1 VLVVRQFLPI
11 RRPPFRE
18 LLIGFLASTDRRPDV
33 EPVIVED
40 AQPDDVPRLLE
51 IRHAAFARHAP
62 AAYSP
67 AEVATLL
74 ADVSQDEL
82 QEMIAS
88 RQLFVARTATR
99 VIVGLAGWKGTQL
112 RHVYV
117 DPAYTRRGIATRLL
131 GHVEADFRTRTGATR
146 IEAGVALH
154 AEPFYQARGYQLV
167 RRAQAWDGSAYLE
180 MVRPL

>member
-1 VLVVRQFLPI
+1 MTPAGV
-11 RRPPFRE
+11 
-18 LLIGFLASTDRRPDV
+18 TPDGV
-33 EPVIVED
+33 APDTESITVED
-40 AQPDDVPRLLE
+40 ARPDDLPRLLE

-74 ADVSQDEL
+74 ADVNQDEL

-88 RQLFVARTATR
+88 RQLFVTRTAAR

-131 GHVEADFRTRTGATR
+131 DHVEADFRTRTGATR

-180 MVRPL
+180 MTKGL

>member
-1 VLVVRQFLPI
+1 MTPDGV
-11 RRPPFRE
+11 
-18 LLIGFLASTDRRPDV
+18 APDV
-33 EPVIVED
+33 VESVTVDD
-40 AQPDDVPRLLE
+40 ARPDDVPRLLE

-88 RQLFVARTATR
+88 RQLFVARTDAR
-99 VIVGLAGWKGTQL
+99 VIVGLAGWKGTHL

-131 GHVEADFRTRTGATR
+131 DHVEADFRTRTGATR

-180 MVRPL
+180 MTRTF

>member
-1 VLVVRQFLPI
+1 MTPDGV
-11 RRPPFRE
+11 
-18 LLIGFLASTDRRPDV
+18 APDV
-33 EPVIVED
+33 VESVTVDD
-40 AQPDDVPRLLE
+40 ARPDDVPRLLE

-88 RQLFVARTATR
+88 RQLFVARTAAR
-99 VIVGLAGWKGTQL
+99 IIVGLAGWKGTHL

-131 GHVEADFRTRTGATR
+131 DHVEADFRTRTGATR

-180 MVRPL
+180 MTRDL

>member
-1 VLVVRQFLPI
+1 MEPI
-11 RRPPFRE
+11 
-18 LLIGFLASTDRRPDV
+18 T
-33 EPVIVED
+33 VED

-88 RQLFVARTATR
+88 RQLFVARTAAR
-99 VIVGLAGWKGTQL
+99 VLVGLAGWKGTQL

-117 DPAYTRRGIATRLL
+117 DPDYTRRGIATRLL
-131 GHVEADFRTRTGATR
+131 GHVEADFRARTGATR

-154 AEPFYQARGYQLV
+154 AEPFYRARGYQLV

-180 MVRPL
+180 MTRTL

>member
-1 VLVVRQFLPI
+1 MEPI
-11 RRPPFRE
+11 
-18 LLIGFLASTDRRPDV
+18 T
-33 EPVIVED
+33 VED
-40 AQPDDVPRLLE
+40 ARPDDVPRLLE
-51 IRHAAFARHAP
+51 IRHAAFARQAP

-88 RQLFVARTATR
+88 RQLFVARTGAR
-99 VIVGLAGWKGTQL
+99 VLVGLAGWKDTQL

-117 DPAYTRRGIATRLL
+117 DPDYNRRGIATRLL

-146 IEAGVALH
+146 IEVGVALN
-154 AEPFYQARGYQLV
+154 AEPFYRARGYQLV

-180 MVRPL
+180 MTRTL

>member
-1 VLVVRQFLPI
+1 MTPDMEPI
-11 RRPPFRE
+11 
-18 LLIGFLASTDRRPDV
+18 T
-33 EPVIVED
+33 VED
-40 AQPDDVPRLLE
+40 ARPDDVPRLLE

-74 ADVSQDEL
+74 ADVSEDEL
-82 QEMIAS
+82 QAMIAS
-88 RQLFVARTATR
+88 RQLFVARTAAR

-154 AEPFYQARGYQLV
+154 AEPFYRARGYQLV

-180 MVRPL
+180 MTRTL

>member
-1 VLVVRQFLPI
+1 MTPDMEPI
-11 RRPPFRE
+11 
-18 LLIGFLASTDRRPDV
+18 T
-33 EPVIVED
+33 VED
-40 AQPDDVPRLLE
+40 ARPDDVPRLLE
-51 IRHAAFARHAP
+51 IRRAAFARHAP

-74 ADVSQDEL
+74 ADVSEDEL
-82 QEMIAS
+82 QAMIAS
-88 RQLFVARTATR
+88 RQLFVARTAAR

>member
-1 VLVVRQFLPI
+1 MEPI
-11 RRPPFRE
+11 
-18 LLIGFLASTDRRPDV
+18 T
-33 EPVIVED
+33 VED
-40 AQPDDVPRLLE
+40 ARPDDVPRLLE

-88 RQLFVARTATR
+88 RQLFVARTAAR
-99 VIVGLAGWKGTQL
+99 VIVGLAGWQGTQL

-154 AEPFYQARGYQLV
+154 AEPFYRARGYQLV

-180 MVRPL
+180 MTRTL

>member
-1 VLVVRQFLPI
+1 MEPI
-11 RRPPFRE
+11 
-18 LLIGFLASTDRRPDV
+18 T
-33 EPVIVED
+33 VED
-40 AQPDDVPRLLE
+40 ARPDDVPRLLE

-82 QEMIAS
+82 LEMIA
-88 RQLFVARTATR
+88 RGQLFVARTAAR
-99 VIVGLAGWKGTQL
+99 VISGLAGWKGTQL

-131 GHVEADFRTRTGATR
+131 DYVEADFRTRTGATR

-154 AEPFYQARGYQLV
+154 AEPFYRARGYQLV

-180 MVRPL
+180 MTRSL

>member
-1 VLVVRQFLPI
+1 MTPDGV
-11 RRPPFRE
+11 
-18 LLIGFLASTDRRPDV
+18 APDV
-33 EPVIVED
+33 VESVTVDD
-40 AQPDDVPRLLE
+40 ARPDDVPRLLE

-88 RQLFVARTATR
+88 RQLFVARTDAR
-99 VIVGLAGWKGTQL
+99 VIVGLAGWKGTHL

-131 GHVEADFRTRTGATR
+131 DHVEADFRTRTGATR

-180 MVRPL
+180 MTKGL

>member
-1 VLVVRQFLPI
+1 
-11 RRPPFRE
+11 
-18 LLIGFLASTDRRPDV
+18 V

-67 AEVATLL
+67 EEVATLL
-74 ADVSQDEL
+74 ADVSADEL
-82 QEMIAS
+82 QAMIAS
-88 RQLFVARTATR
+88 RQLFVARTAAR
-99 VIVGLAGWKGTQL
+99 AIVGLAGWKDNRL

-117 DPAYTRRGIATRLL
+117 DPAYARRGIATRLL

-146 IEAGVALH
+146 IEVGVALN
-154 AEPFYQARGYQLV
+154 AEPFYRARGYQLV
-167 RRAQAWDGSAYLE
+167 RRAQAWHGSAYLE
-180 MVRPL
+180 MTKSL

>member
-1 VLVVRQFLPI
+1 MTPDMEPI
-11 RRPPFRE
+11 
-18 LLIGFLASTDRRPDV
+18 T
-33 EPVIVED
+33 VED
-40 AQPDDVPRLLE
+40 ARPDDVPRLLE
-51 IRHAAFARHAP
+51 IRRAAFARHAP

-74 ADVSQDEL
+74 ADVSEDEL
-82 QEMIAS
+82 QAMIAS
-88 RQLFVARTATR
+88 RQLFVARTAAR

-154 AEPFYQARGYQLV
+154 AEPFYRARGYQLV

-180 MVRPL
+180 MTRTL

>member
-1 VLVVRQFLPI
+1 VLVVRRFLPV
-11 RRPPFRE
+11 RRPPCRE

-40 AQPDDVPRLLE
+40 AQPDGVPRLLE

-67 AEVATLL
+67 EEV
-74 ADVSQDEL
+74 
-82 QEMIAS
+82 
-88 RQLFVARTATR
+88 
-99 VIVGLAGWKGTQL
+99 
-112 RHVYV
+112 
-117 DPAYTRRGIATRLL
+117 ATRLL

-146 IEAGVALH
+146 IEVGVALH
-154 AEPFYQARGYQLV
+154 AEPFYRARGYQLV

-180 MVRPL
+180 MIRSL

>member
-1 VLVVRQFLPI
+1 MEPI
-11 RRPPFRE
+11 
-18 LLIGFLASTDRRPDV
+18 T
-33 EPVIVED
+33 VED
-40 AQPDDVPRLLE
+40 ARPDDVPRLLE
-51 IRHAAFARHAP
+51 IRHAAFARQAP

-88 RQLFVARTATR
+88 RQLFVARTAAR
-99 VIVGLAGWKGTQL
+99 VIVGLAGWQEGKL

-131 GHVEADFRTRTGATR
+131 GHVEADFRTRTGAAR

-154 AEPFYQARGYQLV
+154 AEPFYRARGYQLV
-167 RRAQAWDGSAYLE
+167 RRAQDWDGSAYLE
-180 MVRPL
+180 MTKGL

>member
-1 VLVVRQFLPI
+1 
-11 RRPPFRE
+11 
-18 LLIGFLASTDRRPDV
+18 
-33 EPVIVED
+33 VED
-40 AQPDDVPRLLE
+40 AQPEDVPRLLE

-67 AEVATLL
+67 EEVATLL
-74 ADVSQDEL
+74 ADVSEEEL
-82 QEMIAS
+82 PAMVAS
-88 RQLFVARTATR
+88 RQLFVARAAAR
-99 VIVGLAGWKGTQL
+99 LIVGLAGWKDTRL

-154 AEPFYQARGYQLV
+154 AEPFYRARGYQLV

-180 MVRPL
+180 MVKTL

>member
-1 VLVVRQFLPI
+1 
-11 RRPPFRE
+11 
-18 LLIGFLASTDRRPDV
+18 V
-33 EPVIVED
+33 EPVILEG

-74 ADVSQDEL
+74 ADVSEDEL

-88 RQLFVARTATR
+88 RQLFVARTAAR

-131 GHVEADFRTRTGATR
+131 SHVEADFHTRTGATR

-154 AEPFYQARGYQLV
+154 AEPFYRARGYQLV

-180 MVRPL
+180 MIRSL

>member
-1 VLVVRQFLPI
+1 MELV
-11 RRPPFRE
+11 
-18 LLIGFLASTDRRPDV
+18 AV
-33 EPVIVED
+33 EE

-74 ADVSQDEL
+74 ADVSQNEL
-82 QEMIAS
+82 QEMIDS
-88 RQLFVARTATR
+88 RQLFVARTAAR

-131 GHVEADFRTRTGATR
+131 DHVEADFRTRTGATR

-154 AEPFYQARGYQLV
+154 AEPFYRARGYQLV

-180 MVRPL
+180 MTRDL

>member
-1 VLVVRQFLPI
+1 MTPDGV
-11 RRPPFRE
+11 
-18 LLIGFLASTDRRPDV
+18 APDV
-33 EPVIVED
+33 VESVTVDD
-40 AQPDDVPRLLE
+40 ARPDDVPRLLE

-74 ADVSQDEL
+74 ADVNQDEL

-88 RQLFVARTATR
+88 RQLFVARTDAR
-99 VIVGLAGWKGTQL
+99 VIVGLAGWKGTHL

-131 GHVEADFRTRTGATR
+131 DHVEADFRTRTGATR

-180 MVRPL
+180 MTRDL

>member
-1 VLVVRQFLPI
+1 MEPI
-11 RRPPFRE
+11 
-18 LLIGFLASTDRRPDV
+18 T
-33 EPVIVED
+33 VED
-40 AQPDDVPRLLE
+40 ARPDDVPRLLE

-82 QEMIAS
+82 QEMVAS
-88 RQLFVARTATR
+88 RQLFVARTAAR
-99 VIVGLAGWKGTQL
+99 VTVGLAGWKGTQL

-117 DPAYTRRGIATRLL
+117 DPACTRRGIATRLL
-131 GHVEADFRTRTGATR
+131 DRVEADFRTRTGATR

-154 AEPFYQARGYQLV
+154 AEPFYRARGYQLV

-180 MVRPL
+180 MTKGL

>member
-1 VLVVRQFLPI
+1 M
-11 RRPPFRE
+11 
-18 LLIGFLASTDRRPDV
+18 
-33 EPVIVED
+33 EPVTVED
-40 AQPDDVPRLLE
+40 ARPDDVPRLLE

-67 AEVATLL
+67 EEVATLL

-82 QEMIAS
+82 QEMIAA
-88 RQLFVARTATR
+88 RQLFVARTAARVTAAR
-99 VIVGLAGWKGTQL
+99 VIVGLAGWNGTQL

-131 GHVEADFRTRTGATR
+131 GHVETDFRTRTGAAR

-154 AEPFYQARGYQLV
+154 AEPFYRARGYQLV

-180 MVRPL
+180 MVRTL

>member
-1 VLVVRQFLPI
+1 MEPI
-11 RRPPFRE
+11 
-18 LLIGFLASTDRRPDV
+18 T
-33 EPVIVED
+33 VED
-40 AQPDDVPRLLE
+40 ARPDDVPRLLE

-88 RQLFVARTATR
+88 RQLFVARTAAR
-99 VIVGLAGWKGTQL
+99 VIVGLAGWQGTQL

-154 AEPFYQARGYQLV
+154 AEPFYRARGYQLV

-180 MVRPL
+180 MIKGL

>member
-1 VLVVRQFLPI
+1 MTPDGV
-11 RRPPFRE
+11 
-18 LLIGFLASTDRRPDV
+18 APDV
-33 EPVIVED
+33 VESVTVDD
-40 AQPDDVPRLLE
+40 ARPDDVPRLLE

-88 RQLFVARTATR
+88 RQLFVARTDAR
-99 VIVGLAGWKGTQL
+99 VIVGLAGWKGTHL

-131 GHVEADFRTRTGATR
+131 DHVEADFRTRTGATR

-180 MVRPL
+180 MVRSL

>member
-1 VLVVRQFLPI
+1 M
-11 RRPPFRE
+11 
-18 LLIGFLASTDRRPDV
+18 
-33 EPVIVED
+33 EPVTVED
-40 AQPDDVPRLLE
+40 ARPDDVPRLLE

-88 RQLFVARTATR
+88 RQLFVARTAAR

-154 AEPFYQARGYQLV
+154 AEPFYRARGYQLV

-180 MVRPL
+180 MTKGL

>member
-1 VLVVRQFLPI
+1 M
-11 RRPPFRE
+11 
-18 LLIGFLASTDRRPDV
+18 TPDV

-62 AAYSP
+62 GAYSP
-67 AEVATLL
+67 EEVATLL
-74 ADVSQDEL
+74 ADVGEDEL
-82 QEMIAS
+82 QAMIAS
-88 RQLFVARTATR
+88 RQLFVARTAAR
-99 VIVGLAGWKGTQL
+99 VIVGLAGWKDNRL

-180 MVRPL
+180 MTRTV

>member
-1 VLVVRQFLPI
+1 MEPI
-11 RRPPFRE
+11 
-18 LLIGFLASTDRRPDV
+18 T
-33 EPVIVED
+33 VED

-67 AEVATLL
+67 EEVATLL

-82 QEMIAS
+82 QEMIAR
-88 RQLFVARTATR
+88 RQLFVARTAAR
-99 VIVGLAGWKGTQL
+99 AIIGLAGWKGTQL

-146 IEAGVALH
+146 IEVGVALH
-154 AEPFYQARGYQLV
+154 AEPFYRARGYQLV

-180 MVRPL
+180 MTRSL